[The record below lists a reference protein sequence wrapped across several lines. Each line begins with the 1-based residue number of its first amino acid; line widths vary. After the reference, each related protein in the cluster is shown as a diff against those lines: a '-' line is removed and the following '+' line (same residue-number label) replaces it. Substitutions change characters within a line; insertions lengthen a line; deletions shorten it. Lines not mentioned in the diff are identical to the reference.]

1 MISLDLASDLLLA
14 DEGRSKED
22 EGIRRSRDVSGLIVN
37 GIANGLVGGDEGR
50 GQVVSH
56 DSSGGNEDGQARAS
70 TEAER
75 VRTIRNNPIK

>member
-1 MISLDLASDLLLA
+1 VIGLDLASDLLLA
-14 DEGRSKED
+14 DEGRSKEN
-22 EGIRRSRDVSGLIVN
+22 EGIRGSRDVSGLIVN
-37 GIANGLVGGDEGR
+37 GIANGLIGSDEGR

-56 DSSGGNEDGQARAS
+56 DSGGRNEEGQARAS